1 MSGRISG
8 QREHRGEIVANA
20 EWPGIV
26 TPQQTAQLRRLL
38 SDPARRT
45 NHIVRRYL
53 PVRLLRCGLCGATLV
68 SRPREGGARRYMCAT
83 GPGYV
88 GCGHIYVLAE
98 PLERFVVEAVLHRL
112 DTPELAAALAG
123 TPSDPDAERLQ
134 AEIAESQA
142 QLDTLAA
149 MYGDR
154 EIGLQEWI
162 AARSPV
168 DARVKEAKRRLG
180 RLSRSASLD
189 GFVGNATGLRERW
202 EGLLLH
208 RQHAIVAA
216 VLDHLV
222 VGPGRRGF
230 NGFDPSRFRPVW
242 RV

>member
-1 MSGRISG
+1 
-8 QREHRGEIVANA
+8 
-20 EWPGIV
+20 
-26 TPQQTAQLRRLL
+26 
-38 SDPARRT
+38 
-45 NHIVRRYL
+45 
-53 PVRLLRCGLCGATLV
+53 
-68 SRPREGGARRYMCAT
+68 MCAT
-83 GPGYV
+83 GPGYA

-123 TPSDPDAERLQ
+123 APSDPDAERLQ
-134 AEIAESQA
+134 AEIEESQS

-149 MYGDR
+149 MYGQR
-154 EIGLQEWI
+154 EIRLQEWI
-162 AARSPV
+162 AARAPV
-168 DARVKEAKRRLG
+168 DARVRESKRLLGRLG
-180 RLSRSASLD
+180 RSVSLE
-189 GFVGNATGLRERW
+189 GFVGNAAGLRERW
-202 EGLLLH
+202 EGLPLH

>member
-1 MSGRISG
+1 M
-8 QREHRGEIVANA
+8 
-20 EWPGIV
+20 
-26 TPQQTAQLRRLL
+26 
-38 SDPARRT
+38 
-45 NHIVRRYL
+45 
-53 PVRLLRCGLCGATLV
+53 
-68 SRPREGGARRYMCAT
+68 
-83 GPGYV
+83 
-88 GCGHIYVLAE
+88 
-98 PLERFVVEAVLHRL
+98 
-112 DTPELAAALAG
+112 
-123 TPSDPDAERLQ
+123 Q